1 MISFLKQTFTSLNC
15 LHIHF
20 TCLSHAFHM
29 FASGSELGYQVAK
42 ALQNMA
48 FKSVLA
54 FSVLFLFIYC
64 AAKPENGSE
73 DGCKLLPV
81 GEGLAS
87 EFRRKANDKGVRLV
101 YLNLKIGNDS
111 YDPLE
116 FQDVFLPH
124 RWVWANTITEPMLS
138 LLDDYDI
145 LSLGLLN
152 YQVRSMDVHLEDQP
166 RGCLVNLNST
176 YKNLAVGRILLENVR
191 NGRSDELSDET
202 WVVCVAVVERSADI
216 HHQHIDYHCCGVHEG
231 PNGPSILCDLTLDG
245 TWFKGFDGIIIILWI
260 LMSLYFPALP
270 LALPD
275 CVFSLRREY
284 DNENRPRK
292 LPKNNVAPL
301 DEQDNTGTA
310 DQQNNTGTAE
320 QQNNIGTTD
329 QQNNTGTT
337 DQQNNT
343 GTATDQQSNTGSAAD
358 QQNNT
363 GTATDQ
369 QSNTGTAADQ
379 QNNTGTAT
387 DQQINTGTATD
398 QQNNTGTTDA
408 VPLDGQ
414 DTIGTADQQ
423 NNTGMAEQQNNTGT
437 TDQQNN
443 KMLHVDDA
451 SPMTF
456 SHLLQKMSE
465 AELPFNIKLFLVYVF
480 VFPCLV
486 YLELGLYKTLKKT
499 YINESIKRRI
509 PIEKVFTRH
518 VHWSIFV
525 TFGEKEITWIV
536 TLIVTSLAIVLP
548 LRPGN
553 LIFNSRISC
562 RICNEDDGKKRDF
575 HSLGDEM
582 RLHFKI
588 IHTIWWKEIDEFKK
602 QVTDWIPLHPF
613 KIRPQASQTRR
624 VISSISILFMLLIRV
639 GFAAIYFLVFLFRSI
654 LPVFRYSPLIFFL
667 WFYVMKEPKQACCRV
682 EDGNVSMLTV
692 VRNCIVDCG
701 RFLVRVLLSL
711 SFCYAVVIVI
721 IVSCGFINKALA
733 YTIAGLVLNEEVI
746 TPYVAFFLV
755 VTTNIYLCYSNMQE
769 KYKEVKEMILK
780 CQKKLEIYGNDPE
793 GTIREQ
799 LFWFVCEKALPIK
812 SQICLMLRNMVLI
825 LTFLF
830 FGVYSVVVFGNEY
843 NTSAIFSTI
852 YVFVGGLIPA
862 LVFKGL
868 TKGNKFK
875 DEAKKRIEEDIEKA
889 VREKLTDIE
898 SGLYNTDGHRIV
910 NVRPVQPFRNA
921 FV

>member
-1 MISFLKQTFTSLNC
+1 
-15 LHIHF
+15 
-20 TCLSHAFHM
+20 M

-87 EFRRKANDKGVRLV
+87 EFRSKANDKGVRLV

-116 FQDVFLPH
+116 YQDVFLPH
-124 RWVWANTITEPMLS
+124 RWVWANAITEPMLS

-166 RGCLVNLNST
+166 RGCLAKLNST

-202 WVVCVAVVERSADI
+202 RVVCIAVVKRSADI
-216 HHQHIDYHCCGVHEG
+216 HHPHIDYHCCGAHEG

-245 TWFKGFDGIIIILWI
+245 RWFKGFDGIIIILWT

-284 DNENRPRK
+284 DKENRPKKR
-292 LPKNNVAPL
+292 PKNNVVPL

-310 DQQNNTGTAE
+310 DQQNNTGTAEQKNNIGTTDQQNNTGTTDQQNNTRTATDQQNNTGTAE

-343 GTATDQQSNTGSAAD
+343 RTATD

-363 GTATDQ
+363 GTATDE
-369 QSNTGTAADQ
+369 
-379 QNNTGTAT
+379 QNNTR
-387 DQQINTGTATD
+387 
-398 QQNNTGTTDA
+398 
-408 VPLDGQ
+408 
-414 DTIGTADQQ
+414 
-423 NNTGMAEQQNNTGT
+423 T
-437 TDQQNN
+437 TDQQSNQVIASVQDVSDYSGYEQREEEN
-443 KMLHVDDA
+443 KMIPVDDA

-456 SHLLQKMSE
+456 SHRLQKMSE

-509 PIEKVFTRH
+509 PIEKVFTTH

-562 RICNEDDGKKRDF
+562 RKCNKDDGKKRGF

-582 RLHFKI
+582 RLHFKK
-588 IHTIWWKEIDEFKK
+588 IHTTWWEEIDRFKER
-602 QVTDWIPLHPF
+602 VTDWIPLHPC
-613 KIRPQASQTRR
+613 KIRPQASQTRH
-624 VISSISILFMLLIRV
+624 VISSISILFTLLIRA
-639 GFAAIYFLVFLFRSI
+639 GFVAIYFPFYLLCSI
-654 LPVFRYSPLIFFL
+654 WPVFRYSPLFYFL
-667 WFYVMKEPKQACCRV
+667 WFYVINESKQACCCV

-692 VRNCIVDCG
+692 VRNCIIDRG

-746 TPYVAFFLV
+746 TPYVAFVLV

-780 CQKKLEIYGNDPE
+780 CQKELEIHNNDPE

-830 FGVYSVVVFGNEY
+830 FGVYSVVVFGNKY

-852 YVFVGGLIPA
+852 LVFVGGLIPA

-868 TKGNKFK
+868 TKGNKFIGF
-875 DEAKKRIEEDIEKA
+875 AKIRIEREIEKA
-889 VREKLTDIE
+889 IIQSIDKKWTDIE
-898 SGLYNTDGHRIV
+898 SGPYNTDGDTIV
-910 NVRPVQPFRNA
+910 NDRPVQPLRNA
-921 FV
+921 WV